1 MDDMGCFILPELAD
15 QEDAIGDLLG
25 WRMAED
31 WQTQK
36 LVLPI

>member
-1 MDDMGCFILPELAD
+1 MGCFMGCFILPELAD

-31 WQTQK
+31 
-36 LVLPI
+36 